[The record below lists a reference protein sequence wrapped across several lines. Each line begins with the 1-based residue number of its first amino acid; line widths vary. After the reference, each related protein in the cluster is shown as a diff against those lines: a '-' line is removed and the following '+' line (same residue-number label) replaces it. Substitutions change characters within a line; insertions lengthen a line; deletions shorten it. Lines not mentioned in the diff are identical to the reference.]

1 MSIHSS
7 AICES
12 LPASGDIEVGAF
24 SRIEAGARIAASC
37 IIEDHVTIEAGAV
50 LGTGCVVARGAYICG
65 QSILEDNVYIG
76 PHAVL
81 TNRRF
86 PRASLLPA
94 ETIQPIRIEQG
105 CSIGAGAVILPGLR
119 LGRSSMVGAGA
130 VVTLNVPP
138 YAVVVGNPGR
148 IVGYDRQSGV
158 HMTTRTPEPQLH
170 SQTAAGDTIAGVRL
184 FRLRSY
190 RDARGSLIPVELDR
204 DLPFRPAR
212 IFLVYGA
219 ADTRIRGEHAHR
231 ECHQILVCMHGSV
244 RVFVDNGSARH
255 EFTLQSPEE
264 ALWLKPGI
272 WASQHHFSPDARLLV
287 YASHGYD
294 DNDYIRDYELF
305 LQLCANT
312 QTDRTS
318 NEPSQH
324 P

>member
-1 MSIHSS
+1 MNIHNS
-7 AICES
+7 AICDS
-12 LPASGDIEVGAF
+12 GPASGAFEVGAF
-24 SRIEAGARIAASC
+24 SRIEAGAQIGNNC
-37 IIEDHVTIEAGAV
+37 VIEDHVTIETGAV
-50 LGTGCVVARGAYICG
+50 LGHGCVIARGAYVSG
-65 QSILEDNVYIG
+65 QSVLEDNVYIG

-86 PRASLLPA
+86 PRATVQPG
-94 ETIQPIRIEQG
+94 ETVEPIRIEQS
-105 CSIGAGAVILPGLR
+105 CSVGAGAVILPGLR

-148 IVGYDRQSGV
+148 IVGYDRHAGV
-158 HMTTRTPEPQLH
+158 HMTSRKPDPQVPPQH
-170 SQTAAGDTIAGVRL
+170 AAGDTIEGVRL

-212 IFLVYGA
+212 VFLVYGA

-231 ECHQILVCMHGSV
+231 ECHQVLVCLHGSV
-244 RVFVDNGSARH
+244 NVFTDNGIARH
-255 EFTLQSPEE
+255 EFTLQSPDE

-287 YASHGYD
+287 YASHPYSD
-294 DNDYIRDYELF
+294 ADYVRDYETF
-305 LQLCANT
+305 LKLYAN
-312 QTDRTS
+312 
-318 NEPSQH
+318 E
-324 P
+324 